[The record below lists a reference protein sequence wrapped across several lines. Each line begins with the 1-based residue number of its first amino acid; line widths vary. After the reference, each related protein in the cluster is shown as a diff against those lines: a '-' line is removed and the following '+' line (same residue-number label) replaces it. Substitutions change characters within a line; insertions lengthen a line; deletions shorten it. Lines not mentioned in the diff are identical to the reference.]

1 MPYLRVDELV
11 AEQKDAGGNPVDC
24 IFVKKAPDYAV
35 YRTPLRV
42 MVQFADDQVI
52 AQAQRSAL
60 AALNPLR
67 GQISGLIDGWHT
79 SKNENAKTRARRYD
93 RRVADAIVAGLEG
106 TIGDALALL
115 KEIRDDIVAER
126 KSLAQTDYLVWAAG
140 FGILLIVAT
149 GIMSSPT
156 LSIIRHPLDN
166 MPLIWTAVAGGTIGA
181 FFSIATAMRGRTILI
196 DLQKWD
202 NRRDALLR
210 LGVGTIGAGI
220 LICLMMTGLVTLGSI
235 GGKELVATAAAG
247 STDPKLIAVVIGFI
261 AGFSERAV
269 PDILGK
275 ASLAIAEAK
284 DSDVAGDKAI
294 AAAAPAAQA
303 AEAAAV
309 AADVAGARA
318 AALAI
323 DPEIEALDE
332 SPCDSPPVEGEL
344 LTIDAELPVAVGGV
358 SEDAPA
364 PAAPPAK
371 DTGKKS

>member
-1 MPYLRVDELV
+1 MPYIRVDELV

-52 AQAQRSAL
+52 AQAQRTAL

-149 GIMSSPT
+149 GIMSAPT
-156 LSIIRHPLDN
+156 LRVIRHPLDN

-235 GGKELVATAAAG
+235 GGKDLTVAAG
-247 STDPKLIAVVIGFI
+247 TDPKLIAVVIGFI

-284 DSDVAGDKAI
+284 DSDVAGDKAT

-303 AEAAAV
+303 AAAAAAADLAGAKAAAV
-309 AADVAGARA
+309 
-318 AALAI
+318 AI

-344 LTIDAELPVAVGGV
+344 LTVDAELPVAVGGV

-371 DTGKKS
+371 VTGKKS